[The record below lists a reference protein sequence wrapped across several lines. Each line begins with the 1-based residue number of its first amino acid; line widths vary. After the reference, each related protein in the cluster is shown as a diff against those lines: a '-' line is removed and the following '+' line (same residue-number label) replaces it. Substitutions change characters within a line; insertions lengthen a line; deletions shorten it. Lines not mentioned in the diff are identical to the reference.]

1 MTQAHSFAR
10 APLHRVLLCALAAV
24 AACVATAA
32 QASGDGLAISGAPP
46 SSISVGQTLSFTPT
60 VSDPSKRGLEF
71 GITGLPKWA
80 TFDSA
85 NGRISGTPTAAD
97 VGTYSDIFIAVT
109 DWVTYIT
116 SPEYSIKVTAAAAT
130 TDKPVISGTPATSV
144 VVGNTYKFQPT
155 AKDPDGKTL
164 SFSVANKPDW
174 ASFSISSGL
183 LDGTPTSSE
192 TGSYGDIIITAS
204 NGTASSSLPAFSVAV
219 SKTTTPTPPP
229 STGSAT
235 VDWIPPTKN
244 TNGTPLTDL
253 AGVRIYYGSSKTALN
268 SMVQVASSTETSTTI
283 TNLSAGPWYFSAAA
297 YTTTGVQGA
306 MSSVVSATVP

>member
-10 APLHRVLLCALAAV
+10 APLHRVLVCALAAV
-24 AACVATAA
+24 GACVATAA
-32 QASGDGLAISGAPP
+32 QAGDGLAISGAPP
-46 SSISVGQTLSFTPT
+46 KSISVGQSLSFTPT
-60 VSDPSKRGLEF
+60 VSDPSKRSLKF
-71 GITGLPKWA
+71 GISGLPKWA
-80 TFDSA
+80 TFDTA

-116 SPEYSIKVTAAAAT
+116 SPEYSIKVTAAAGT
-130 TDKPVISGTPATSV
+130 TDKPVISGTPASSV
-144 VVGNTYKFQPT
+144 IVGNTYKFQPT

-164 SFSVANKPDW
+164 SFSVTNKPDW

-183 LDGTPTSSE
+183 LDGTPTSTE

-204 NGTASSSLPAFSVAV
+204 NGTASSALPAFSVAV
-219 SKTTTPTPPP
+219 TKATTPPP

-235 VDWIPPTKN
+235 VDWVPPTKN

-253 AGVRIYYGSSKTALN
+253 AGVRIYYGTSKTALS

-283 TNLSAGPWYFSAAA
+283 SKLSAGPWYFSAAA

-306 MSSVVSATVP
+306 MSSVVSATIP